1 MNACT
6 IDNCKLFFYKTQCC
20 YLLVCGHVNPLSH
33 LGERAL
39 PQGAAQ
45 NVAAH
50 AFLPFILQ
58 HQTINNAKLQLL
70 SLLQI
75 ATRRTQYF
83 RLSTGKQCLNYKQT
97 TQKFAAASPQ
107 TRLREKAPQISQ
119 GSDQRHPPAPS
130 QHALASSPAVED
142 PVTTVTVTDFVPAAS
157 NYRRRAQG
165 RFRHFTLHASVVRS
179 SW

>member
-1 MNACT
+1 MLAQSITANF
-6 IDNCKLFFYKTQCC
+6 FFYKTEYC

-33 LGERAL
+33 LGERTL

-119 GSDQRHPPAPS
+119 GSDQRHPPAPW

-142 PVTTVTVTDFVPAAS
+142 SVTTVCHRF
-157 NYRRRAQG
+157 RAQG
-165 RFRHFTLHASVVRS
+165 QFRQFTLHTSVVRS